1 MDPAGERRRVLPF
14 VTIFL
19 ALANIGVF
27 VWEVT
32 AGADALT
39 PNPQWMMA
47 HGGNFGPLTL
57 GGEQWRLFTSMF
69 LHYGVIHIGMNMI
82 GLIDGGRHVERMYG
96 RAGFAALYLV
106 SGLAAS
112 LASSLRA
119 TAVVSAGASGAI
131 FGVFGAFGAFLFL
144 HRDRLDRAEVS
155 RQSRGLLIFLA
166 YNIYF
171 GLTAK
176 GIDLVAHLGG
186 LAAGFITG
194 LALEAGTSEDPSS
207 RRRSLLVAVLGV
219 ALVAG
224 GAYLAPKPHS
234 ELAELDEIESRVL
247 HRWQEVA
254 QQYDAGKVQ
263 DGDLADVIEKE
274 LLPPWRQLRHGYEMN
289 IKGEPRRLVLEYAAA
304 REEGWEGM
312 ARALRSGDQP
322 AFQQALARFK
332 EGDSAIERMKKQR

>member
-1 MDPAGERRRVLPF
+1 MDQAGARGRNLPW

-19 ALANIGVF
+19 AVANVGVF
-27 VWEVT
+27 VWELA
-32 AGADALT
+32 AGADPMQPT
-39 PNPQWMMA
+39 PQWMMA

-57 GGEQWRLFTSMF
+57 GGEQWRLLTSMF

-144 HRDRLDRAEVS
+144 HRGRLDRAEVS
-155 RQSRGLLIFLA
+155 KQSRGLLIFLA

-171 GLTAK
+171 GLTAQ
-176 GIDLVAHLGG
+176 GIDLIAHLGG

-194 LALEAGTSEDPSS
+194 IALEVGTHEDPST
-207 RRRSLLVAVLGV
+207 RRRSLLVVVLGV

-224 GAYLAPKPHS
+224 AATLVPKPHS
-234 ELAELDEIESRVL
+234 ELAELDDIESKVL

-254 QQYDAGKVQ
+254 GQYDGGKVSDVQ
-263 DGDLADVIEKE
+263 LADVIEKE
-274 LLPPWRQLRHGYEMN
+274 LLPPWRTLRHGYEVN

-312 ARALRSGDQP
+312 ARALRAGDQ
-322 AFQQALARFK
+322 AGFQQALARFK
-332 EGDSAIERMKKQR
+332 QGDAAIERMKKEP